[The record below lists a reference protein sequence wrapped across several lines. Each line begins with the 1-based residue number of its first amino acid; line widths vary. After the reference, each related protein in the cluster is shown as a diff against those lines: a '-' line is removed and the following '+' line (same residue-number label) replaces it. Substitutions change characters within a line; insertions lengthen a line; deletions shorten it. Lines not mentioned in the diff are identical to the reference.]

1 MATKRYLVVCA
12 DIPDDMPPFM
22 LETIVIRV
30 GAFKTDF
37 LTPTIAR
44 IEDRKDA
51 DAPPVEQFTSKFG
64 LRED

>member
-12 DIPDDMPPFM
+12 DIPDDMPEFI

-44 IEDRKDA
+44 IEDRHPPE
-51 DAPPVEQFTSKFG
+51 PPVEQFTSKFG